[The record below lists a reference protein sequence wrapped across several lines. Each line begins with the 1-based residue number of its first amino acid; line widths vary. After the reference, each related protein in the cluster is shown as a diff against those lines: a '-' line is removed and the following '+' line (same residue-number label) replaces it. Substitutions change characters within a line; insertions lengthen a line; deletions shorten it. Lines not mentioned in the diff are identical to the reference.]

1 MAYGFI
7 IFLLQFILP
16 LVSSLFVYIKV
27 VKTLQ
32 IRSRLRL
39 KNTKSQAKREKE
51 ISRNKKRTFLLLS
64 MIAGIAKLNQSQ
76 AAGWFS

>member
-64 MIAGIAKLNQSQ
+64 MIAGIAKLS
-76 AAGWFS
+76 